1 MTGRDVPRGTSE
13 TNAVLEALIELA
25 RAAARNDAE
34 ASGRRAKMRAVEP
47 KRRGGRAA

>member
-1 MTGRDVPRGTSE
+1 VARGTTE

-34 ASGRRAKMRAVEP
+34 ASSQRAKMRIVEP
-47 KRRGGRAA
+47 KRRGRAA